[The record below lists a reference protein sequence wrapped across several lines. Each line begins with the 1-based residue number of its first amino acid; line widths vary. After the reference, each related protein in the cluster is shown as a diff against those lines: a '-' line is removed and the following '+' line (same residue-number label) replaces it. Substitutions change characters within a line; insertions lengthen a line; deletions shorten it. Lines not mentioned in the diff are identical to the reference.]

1 MGCNEGWEGSR
12 ERERER
18 GTKSPIGRTR
28 CRIELGALLPP
39 PVCSSA
45 FKAKGS
51 LERFLVSFFP
61 LPTAK
66 KDLGKGEGIEQ
77 PARIRSRNQ
86 TNFLAPFP
94 PILLCVMRLERERG
108 GKLHWAHLSLFR
120 STNPRVP
127 AFKFVE
133 MHAGAGRRRRLSDR
147 ERRRQRRNSRG
158 GRATFPIGPSAPDT
172 SG

>member
-1 MGCNEGWEGSR
+1 MAAVGCNEGWEGSR

-28 CRIELGALLPP
+28 CRIELGALLPY

-51 LERFLVSFFP
+51 LERFLVSFFS

-66 KDLGKGEGIEQ
+66 KDLGKGEGIE

-94 PILLCVMRLERERG
+94 VLLCVMRLEG
-108 GKLHWAHLSLFR
+108 GWGWKVALGSPLPLPFDQ
-120 STNPRVP
+120 P
-127 AFKFVE
+127 
-133 MHAGAGRRRRLSDR
+133 
-147 ERRRQRRNSRG
+147 SRACIQI
-158 GRATFPIGPSAPDT
+158 R
-172 SG
+172 